1 MSVVLSNELKDL
13 MSVSVSRKSD
23 RVMNIKLVLEESV
36 VNNNKQVYWQVNKR
50 NRTNRIQN
58 NAAFY
63 LLHIIKWRGSRN
75 YRH

>member
-36 VNNNKQVYWQVNKR
+36 VNNNKQVYWQVNKC
-50 NRTNRIQN
+50 NRTYRIQN
-58 NAAFY
+58 NAAF
-63 LLHIIKWRGSRN
+63 HT
-75 YRH
+75 